1 MIHSFRYYY
10 RKRSLISTLLFG
22 LVFLGFVIFWMRGAW
37 LFMGNFPQTGTD
49 DRGVFSYIG
58 SMFTIVPLFML
69 GVGLYMTLPTLFKIL
84 SPAAVI
90 AGDDQGLSIRGSW
103 FQTHRFAWSDL
114 DYVRYEQR
122 TRFYQ
127 NRNNLSSGSY
137 TVEYLMVKPKMG
149 RTVSV
154 DITHLDGTVDDI
166 LSDMRKLAPNLD
178 IKDFSV

>member
-1 MIHSFRYYY
+1 MYSFRYYY
-10 RKRSLISTLLFG
+10 RKRSLISTFIFG

-49 DRGVFSYIG
+49 DRGVISYIG
-58 SMFTIVPLFML
+58 
-69 GVGLYMTLPTLFKIL
+69 LYTTLPTLYKIL
-84 SPAAVI
+84 SPSAVI

-103 FQTHRFAWSDL
+103 FQTHHYAWSDL

-122 TRFYQ
+122 TRFYHNQ
-127 NRNNLSSGSY
+127 NNLSSGSY
-137 TVEYLMVKPKMG
+137 TVEWLMVKPKMG

-166 LSDMRKLAPNLD
+166 LSDVRKLAPNLD

>member
-1 MIHSFRYYY
+1 MYSFRYYY
-10 RKRSLISTLLFG
+10 RKRSLISTFIFG

-49 DRGVFSYIG
+49 DRGVISYIEN
-58 SMFTIVPLFML
+58 MFTIVPLFML
-69 GVGLYMTLPTLFKIL
+69 GGRLYMTRPTLYKIL

-103 FQTHRFAWSDL
+103 FQTHHYAWSDL

-122 TRFYQ
+122 TRFYHNQ
-127 NRNNLSSGSY
+127 HILSSGTY
-137 TVEYLMVKPKMG
+137 RVEWLMVKSKMG

-166 LSDMRKLAPNLD
+166 LSDVRKLAPNLD